1 MKTLSATELM
11 ERLKESRKKQVEIKD
26 GEAPD
31 YTYATPEQRV
41 EPSVMPTGQGEL

>member
-11 ERLKESRKKQVEIKD
+11 ERLKESRKKQFDKKD
-26 GEAPD
+26 DDTIYREGIEP
-31 YTYATPEQRV
+31 RV